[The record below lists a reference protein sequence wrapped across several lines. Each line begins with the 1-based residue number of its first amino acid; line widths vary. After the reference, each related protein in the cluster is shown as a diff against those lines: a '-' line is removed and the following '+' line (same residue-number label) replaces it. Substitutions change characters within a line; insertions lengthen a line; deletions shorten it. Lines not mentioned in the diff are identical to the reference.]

1 MDNGIPVALAP
12 IDRRIPH
19 QVSKDIRIEE
29 KGGRDQGETLSS
41 SSWLG

>member
-12 IDRRIPH
+12 IDRRIPL
-19 QVSKDIRIEE
+19 QVYKDIRIEE
-29 KGGRDQGETLSS
+29 GGRDQGETLSS